1 MTRTFI
7 LILLLSISPGAEGF
21 YKDLFMDSG
30 SWLTHRTRLYAAESL
45 GLTMEF
51 NAKQDTGI
59 LRYIMVANPDDANGY
74 LLYPD
79 GSPRFR
85 CIFTNG
91 GNAGRHGLALGDTG
105 RQRIRDFVRNGGSYT
120 GVCAGAYLASVSNLD
135 SGIEPSFYHIW
146 PGRTKN
152 AGLYNSWVGNFIP
165 LNSALLR
172 YDSFGGDFYID
183 SLYLNGGP
191 FGNDSIGWP
200 QGTEILLSYDTTGHI
215 CHNRPAGWAWKGA
228 DSTGRVVVLG
238 THPEGWYFGERLR
251 LTKAVIA
258 YALDGVALPRLK
270 GFLANGVP
278 RRMNQPTGG
287 DPSYIKLGDRQY
299 HHFAFDLPPGTRE
312 LSLELDGN
320 DSFDLCLYLDPDA
333 FAFRST
339 ADYSDTSAGA
349 DKIIRLYA
357 PVSGRWFG
365 AVECAT
371 TVETYGDSCFLYTG
385 RTDVLNGVAYTIT
398 ARWSPGAIARA
409 DSGVQTALL
418 IPSHFR
424 RTLTLPLTEVT
435 QEVCIFDA
443 SGRQVATL
451 HPELAGRQSCLLWT
465 PAPDIP
471 AGLYFIRYRTS
482 EAKTIY
488 LK

>member
-1 MTRTFI
+1 MLCAFLLVLVIGGI
-7 LILLLSISPGAEGF
+7 LSAAEGF

-45 GLTMEF
+45 RLTMEY
-51 NAKQDTGI
+51 NAKQDTAI
-59 LRYIMVANPDDANGY
+59 LRHIMVANPDDANGY

-79 GSPRFR
+79 GAPRFR

-105 RQRIRDFVRNGGSYT
+105 RQRIRDFVANGGSYA

-146 PGRTKN
+146 PGRTRH

-165 LNSALLR
+165 VSSPLLR

-191 FGNDSIGWP
+191 FGNDSIDWP
-200 QGTEILLSYDTTGHI
+200 AGTEVLLSYDTVRRI
-215 CHNRPAGWAWKGA
+215 CHNRPAGWAWKRSESA
-228 DSTGRVVVLG
+228 GRIVVLG

-251 LTKAVIA
+251 LTKAMLA
-258 YALDGVALPRLK
+258 YALDGVGLPGLK
-270 GFLANGVP
+270 GLLANGIP
-278 RRMNQPTGG
+278 RQMNQPTGG
-287 DPSYIKLGDRQY
+287 DPAYIRIGDRQY
-299 HHFAFDLPPGTRE
+299 HHFAFDLPPGTSE
-312 LSLELDGN
+312 LSLELDGD
-320 DSFDLCLYLDPDA
+320 DSFDLCLYLDPA
-333 FAFRST
+333 GFAFRST
-339 ADYSDTSAGA
+339 ADYADTSAGA
-349 DKIIRLYA
+349 NKVIRIPW

-365 AVECAT
+365 AVECVT

-398 ARWSPGAIARA
+398 ACWNTGAIAASESKGRA
-409 DSGVQTALL
+409 TL
-418 IPSHFR
+418 IPACFSGM
-424 RTLTLPLTEVT
+424 LKVPAANLSPEVS
-435 QEVCIFDA
+435 IFDA
-443 SGRQVATL
+443 SGRRVATIK
-451 HPELAGRQSCLLWT
+451 PESADRHEYLVWT
-465 PAPDIP
+465 PDNQTP
-471 AGLYFIRYRTS
+471 AGLYFIRAGNFAARTV
-482 EAKTIY
+482 Y